1 MMRKLLTLSLVLG
14 LAGATTACQEE
25 TAEEQVIDE
34 LEEGLD
40 AAEDSMEE
48 ILDEAEEAAESEE
61 LTPVPADTAGT

>member
-1 MMRKLLTLSLVLG
+1 MLRRTLSLTLVLG
-14 LAGATTACQEE
+14 LAGASVACEEE

-48 ILDEAEEAAESEE
+48 ILEDVEEAEEGQDI
-61 LTPVPADTAGT
+61 TPPADTAGG